1 MENYLEKNDESQK
14 LMKKVKQKIISF
26 FFINIIAITLFIVF
40 QSNVLFLFRLNRDL
54 DTISAYGSYQLIS
67 IILVIIVL
75 LYFISYGLLTHGYF
89 LKEKDKINDE
99 KFQKRYNFFD
109 FFSIIPLFFLVM
121 MTINGLFFT
130 IAVIDGASMEPN
142 YHDEDIVII
151 SYMKSIDRDS
161 VIVFEDEKLLI
172 KRVIGIPGDT
182 LRVENNQVW
191 LNGVYIEDT
200 QYQFVYDGVI
210 PADKYFVLGDNRSN
224 SRDSRDIGLI
234 DKDNIVGVAVL
245 DLS

>member
-1 MENYLEKNDESQK
+1 
-14 LMKKVKQKIISF
+14 
-26 FFINIIAITLFIVF
+26 
-40 QSNVLFLFRLNRDL
+40 
-54 DTISAYGSYQLIS
+54 
-67 IILVIIVL
+67 
-75 LYFISYGLLTHGYF
+75 
-89 LKEKDKINDE
+89 LKEKDKIDDD

-172 KRVIGIPGDT
+172 KRVIGMPGDT
-182 LRVENNQVW
+182 LRIENNQVW

-210 PADKYFVLGDNRSN
+210 PEDKYFVLGDNRSN

-234 DKDNIVGVAVL
+234 DKNKIVGVAIL